1 MKLDLNNLPNDP
13 NLLHSLIKD
22 LAYSVDAQQTEIAS
36 HQQELRSQ
44 KKALRIQVKENKA
57 LSTLIDE
64 LKRQLA
70 ALNRARYGRLSE
82 KLNPDQLALF
92 EAELDE
98 NIAATKARLDALLPK
113 GSKSTDDGA
122 AGKPADPVPENLARE
137 TETIDLADP
146 KCCTHCDGH
155 LVPIGTEER
164 ELMEYRPATFV
175 LKKIVRHKYVC
186 HDCETIV
193 TAPLPCLPIEKGRP
207 GPSLLAHI
215 MVSKYQDHLPLDRQA
230 TINRLRHGVH
240 TPTSSLSDWVGRGS
254 WALTPLYDLLI
265 KQLLQRS
272 YLHTDDTPVKVMV
285 KDQGSKIGRLWIYLA
300 PAEANAPPIA
310 VYDYTPHRKQTAPFQ
325 FLQGFSGYLQA
336 DAYSGYNI
344 VYRQGTVTE
353 VGCWAHARRYFEEV
367 SGDSTEAQE
376 ALAIIAGLYNV
387 ERRLRNADPVL
398 SLAEVKAQRIACSA
412 PLLEAFKQWLDQT
425 LAATSQA
432 GGLARAIKYTLNHWQ
447 ALNRYLEE
455 GHLNID
461 NNPAERLMRCIAV
474 GRKNYLFFGSHAGGD
489 RAAIIYS
496 LIETCKA
503 NKIDPYEYLTD
514 IFGRIANHPNRQ
526 LAELLPYNW
535 KPKPTESP

>member
-13 NLLHSLIKD
+13 NLLQSLIKD
-22 LAYSVDAQQTEIAS
+22 LAYSVDSHQTEIET
-36 HQQELRSQ
+36 QQQALRAQ
-44 KKALRIQVKENKA
+44 KKALRLQVKENKA
-57 LSTLIDE
+57 LSTLIDDLKQQLAR
-64 LKRQLA
+64 LKRL
-70 ALNRARYGRLSE
+70 RFGRLSE
-82 KLNPDQLALF
+82 KLSPDQLSLF

-98 NIAATKARLDALLPK
+98 NIAATKARLDALLPAD
-113 GSKSTDDGA
+113 SKSTDDSA
-122 AGKPADPVPENLARE
+122 AQRQADPVPDNLLRE
-137 TETIDLADP
+137 TETIDLP
-146 KCCTHCDGH
+146 EPCCTHCQGD
-155 LVPIGTEER
+155 LTPIGTEER
-164 ELMEYRPATFV
+164 ELLEYRPATFV

-186 HDCETIV
+186 RDCETIV

-207 GPSLLAHI
+207 GPSLLAHV

-254 WALTPLYDLLI
+254 WALTPLYDLLT

-336 DAYSGYNI
+336 DAYSGYDI
-344 VYRQGTVTE
+344 IYRQGTVTE
-353 VGCWAHARRYFEEV
+353 VACWAHARRYFEEV

-387 ERRLRNADPVL
+387 ERRLRDADPVL
-398 SLAEVKAQRIACSA
+398 SLAEIKLQRIACSA
-412 PLLEAFKQWLDQT
+412 PLLDAFKQWLDQT

-432 GGLARAIKYTLNHWQ
+432 GGLAKAIKYTLNHWQ

-455 GHLNID
+455 GRLNID

-503 NKIDPYEYLTD
+503 NQVDPYQYLAD
-514 IFGRIANHPNRQ
+514 IFGRIADHPNHQ
-526 LAELLPYNW
+526 LEELLPYNW
-535 KPKPTESP
+535 KPKAIASL